1 MANVLRRSLAES
13 DIEKI
18 WWYIAQDSPVNAD
31 KFIDKLEDR
40 LLSLAGSPMI
50 GVKRNELMPS
60 LRSFVV
66 DRYVIFYLPIPKGIE
81 VVRVLHGAR
90 DLNALFTD
98 ESE

>member
-1 MANVLRRSLAES
+1 
-13 DIEKI
+13 
-18 WWYIAQDSPVNAD
+18 
-31 KFIDKLEDR
+31 
-40 LLSLAGSPMI
+40 MI